1 MSSALA
7 SDDRSAPARIR
18 DAAIACIAELGVTS
32 ATARLVAERAG
43 VSPALVIHHFGSMRA
58 LREACDEHVVAL
70 IRLAKVDAMRAGAGL
85 DVVAALRAQAHGPP
99 LVAYLARV
107 LHDGSERLAAV
118 IDEMIDDAEDYL
130 REGVTS
136 GAIRPQERPRDV
148 AALLVLWSLGAVAL
162 HEHVER
168 HFGVDLLDSTSVADR
183 GGRYMAAALAVYG
196 EGIVA
201 SGLAAR
207 LRAAVQGVPAG
218 RDGPAGGEDGA

>member
-1 MSSALA
+1 MSSAP
-7 SDDRSAPARIR
+7 SSGDRSAPARIR
-18 DAAIACIAELGVTS
+18 DAAITCIAERGAKA

-70 IRLAKVDAMRAGAGL
+70 IRSAKVDAMRAGAGL
-85 DVVAALRAQAHGPP
+85 DVVAALRTQAEGPP

-118 IDEMIDDAEDYL
+118 IDEMIDDAEGYL
-130 REGVTS
+130 RDGVTS
-136 GAIRPQERPRDV
+136 GAIRPQERLRDV
-148 AALLVLWSLGAVAL
+148 AALLVLWSLGALAL

-168 HFGVDLLDSTSVADR
+168 HFGVDLLDQGSVAER

-201 SGLAAR
+201 SDLAAR
-207 LRAAVQGVPAG
+207 LRAAVHGESTG
-218 RDGPAGGEDGA
+218 RDASPGGEDSA